1 MTWQVHM
8 IDRMYANELIA
19 TDAVLTTSG
28 GSEIHLRALDE
39 TKGANTVGHGFEF
52 QTLQPGARVRMI
64 DLVGLDIS
72 EDVMGGQLLLNGRT
86 WNIQSYRYYPY
97 PDAPVATGGELTL
110 LLIGTGE

>member
-1 MTWQVHM
+1 MTFQVHM

-19 TDAVLTTSG
+19 TDAILTTSS

-39 TKGANTVGHGFEF
+39 TKGANSGHLIDF

-64 DLVGLDIS
+64 DLAGFDIS
-72 EDVMGGQLLLNGRT
+72 DEIPGGQLELNGRI